1 MYTLSLG
8 FPQPSWHR
16 ITCIN
21 QTNPKDPRAASRLSL
36 WQCCLSFQRLISHP
50 GWRSACTD
58 GWIDGL
64 RVKIKH
70 IISHIDKRQNT
81 RLHTPPLHCRPA
93 PNGRFKRCDAADV
106 LSLWYVINF
115 PKGVLRRWWWERTKN
130 PIMTFNQ
137 ELIKSPRCW
146 FGRTTMR
153 RAGTVYCENGEVPI
167 KCTFVSLSIEW
178 VAVSCRML
186 VRQWRSHGMG
196 WVPPQ
201 IRL

>member
-70 IISHIDKRQNT
+70 IISHIDKRQKM
-81 RLHTPPLHCRPA
+81 RLHAATSLLLAGTKREIQTVRCGWCPVTLVRNQFSEGGSA
-93 PNGRFKRCDAADV
+93 PMMMGTNKKSDNDVQSRINKVTALLVWSYDDATGGYG
-106 LSLWYVINF
+106 LL
-115 PKGVLRRWWWERTKN
+115 WERR
-130 PIMTFNQ
+130 
-137 ELIKSPRCW
+137 SP
-146 FGRTTMR
+146 
-153 RAGTVYCENGEVPI
+153 Y
-167 KCTFVSLSIEW
+167 
-178 VAVSCRML
+178 
-186 VRQWRSHGMG
+186 
-196 WVPPQ
+196 
-201 IRL
+201 